1 MRLLLS
7 EASQGAQS
15 FDALSALPDAWQVD
29 GDQTLWLDL
38 TSVPSAETLD
48 WLKTRLGLHPLALAD
63 ALQVRHPPKAEV
75 FSDHVFML
83 FRGLAAQSKDLNY
96 ETIPIALFIGSN
108 WLVTIHRDESLSIN
122 RVWDAVQRRELSL
135 DVGSQRLACRVL
147 RAVVDR
153 YTPLLL
159 NHEGHMEQLEAEL
172 FSARDDRILEELVS
186 NNTQL
191 KKLRR
196 THAYHA
202 DAIEVWRE
210 EMDTERQAS
219 LLHEVNDIYEHYE
232 RLASMANLFQELT
245 TDLMQSYMSLSAH
258 RLNRIMQTLTVFT
271 VLFLPL
277 TLLTGIY
284 GMNFEQMPE
293 LHWHWGYPTLIAVML
308 GVVSATLWWFKKR
321 QWW

>member
-1 MRLLLS
+1 
-7 EASQGAQS
+7 
-15 FDALSALPDAWQVD
+15 
-29 GDQTLWLDL
+29 
-38 TSVPSAETLD
+38 
-48 WLKTRLGLHPLALAD
+48 
-63 ALQVRHPPKAEV
+63 
-75 FSDHVFML
+75 
-83 FRGLAAQSKDLNY
+83 
-96 ETIPIALFIGSN
+96 
-108 WLVTIHRDESLSIN
+108 
-122 RVWDAVQRRELSL
+122 
-135 DVGSQRLACRVL
+135 
-147 RAVVDR
+147 
-153 YTPLLL
+153 
-159 NHEGHMEQLEAEL
+159 MEQLEAEL

-232 RLASMANLFQELT
+232 RLASLSNLFQELT